1 MSPHEISNT
10 LMLKVASVA
19 TGTTSGLAAF
29 ATENWS
35 LAIFGVPISVL
46 LAGFAGAMVSLSFLP
61 PEQKH
66 KWWVIVTVSTIIAG
80 YSQPLAAYYFNVPTH
95 LALGLAF
102 FLGLTVQVVIPL
114 VLKHLPDF
122 IKRKMGGGE

>member
-1 MSPHEISNT
+1 MRHEITNALS
-10 LMLKVASVA
+10 LKVTSTVA
-19 TGTTSGLAAF
+19 GTSGIAAF

-46 LAGFAGAMVSLSFLP
+46 LAGFAGALISLSFLP
-61 PEQKH
+61 PDQKR
-66 KWWVIVTVSTIIAG
+66 KWWLTVIVSTIVAG
-80 YSQPLAAYYFNVPTH
+80 YIQPLVAYYFNVPVN

-102 FLGLTVQVVIPL
+102 VLGLTVQVVIPL
-114 VLKHLPDF
+114 VLQHLPDF